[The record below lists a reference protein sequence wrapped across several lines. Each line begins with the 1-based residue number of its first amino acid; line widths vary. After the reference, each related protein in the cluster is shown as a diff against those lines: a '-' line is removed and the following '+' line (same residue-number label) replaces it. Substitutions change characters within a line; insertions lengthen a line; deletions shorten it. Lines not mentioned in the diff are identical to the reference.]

1 MAYNFTSDDLVPLA
15 GSVARRIEVHATT
28 VCIHDVSV
36 DRSAIAEY
44 LQAIDAAKQEIALI
58 HALEVGVTE
67 ILVRRH
73 AKM

>member
-15 GSVARRIEVHATT
+15 GSVARSIEVHSTT
-28 VCIHDVSV
+28 VHIHDVSV
-36 DRSAIAEY
+36 NRSAIAEY
-44 LQAIDAAKQEIALI
+44 LQAIDAPKQETALI

-67 ILVRRH
+67 ILARRR